1 MTPRFPQRREYLQK
15 SASPGDYHAGY
26 GDMASMVMM
35 VIVVGMLGMMG
46 MVGMVGMVGMAG
58 MYLRPDLTFK
68 HKPLLN
74 PLLL

>member
-1 MTPRFPQRREYLQK
+1 MTPQFPQRREYLQK

-46 MVGMVGMVGMAG
+46 MVGMAG

>member
-1 MTPRFPQRREYLQK
+1 MTPQFPQRREYLQK

-46 MVGMVGMVGMAG
+46 MVGMAG

-68 HKPLLN
+68 HKPLLD